1 MKFVERVRK
10 DPFFLAHPLES
21 YKELHG
27 IQDLDLEAFLGCDS
41 KALTRLALCRR
52 PDDGEN
58 RFQEKVKKIAEYAP
72 CSADK
77 LMSLL
82 REVAAFS
89 SLREDAAV
97 QTGMGL
103 LMAARDRRRKEEE
116 QEEDTPDKS
125 EKRSKPESTSDE

>member
-27 IQDLDLEAFLGCDS
+27 IEDLDLEAFLGCDS
-41 KALTRLALCRR
+41 NALTRLALCRR
-52 PDDGEN
+52 PDDRES
-58 RFQEKVKKIAEYAP
+58 RFQERVQKIAEYAP
-72 CSADK
+72 CRADK

-89 SLREDAAV
+89 SLKEDAAV

-103 LMAARDRRRKEEE
+103 LMAARDRRRQEEE
-116 QEEDTPDKS
+116 QKEDAPDKKERHNKS
-125 EKRSKPESTSDE
+125 ESTSDE